1 MGFFATFWMWLN
13 GALTSYI
20 GTTTARVA
28 TILGPALVVVGTI
41 YVMGWGMLLITGRIQ
56 EPLGDGL
63 RRIACLAVV
72 LSVSLHLW
80 LYNTLIVSTFYE
92 APAQFAA
99 RVVGVAYPVQTL
111 DAIWNQGGTV
121 AGRLFNQGSV
131 WRGDIGFYIAGA
143 VVWILVGLLCVY
155 TMFLLALSS
164 VALSVLLA
172 LGPLFFT
179 FLLFSGTR
187 RLFAAWLAQL
197 VNYALISVLTV
208 MVAALLLHLVQLY
221 AQQTEALGT
230 AVETVDALDLL
241 LVTALVLLFMQQV
254 MPIAAGLS
262 GGIALSTFGMMSRA
276 LRGASRPLSAG
287 AALAAP
293 AAAVGAVALGRSAW
307 NGLGR
312 ARARGQRTAPGGDDG
327 LI

>member
-1 MGFFATFWMWLN
+1 M
-13 GALTSYI
+13 I
-20 GTTTARVA
+20 
-28 TILGPALVVVGTI
+28 
-41 YVMGWGMLLITGRIQ
+41 
-56 EPLGDGL
+56 GL
-63 RRIACLAVV
+63 RRIACLAAV

-80 LYNTLIVSTFYE
+80 LYNTVIVNTFYE

-99 RVVGVAYPVQTL
+99 DVVGASYPVQTL
-111 DAIWNQGGTV
+111 DAIWDQGGAV
-121 AGRLFNQGSV
+121 AGRLFNEGSV

-187 RLFAAWLAQL
+187 RLFAAWLGQL
-197 VNYALISVLTV
+197 ANYALISVLTV

-221 AQQTEALGT
+221 AQQTAALG
-230 AVETVDALDLL
+230 AALDTVDALDLL

-262 GGIALSTFGMMSRA
+262 GGIALGTLGMMSRA
-276 LRGASRPLSAG
+276 VRTATRPLGAG
-287 AALAAP
+287 TRLAAS
-293 AAAVGAVALGRSAW
+293 AVVAGRAGSMR
-307 NGLGR
+307 GLGEGM
-312 ARARGQRTAPGGDDG
+312 AGGFGDEP
-327 LI
+327 

>member
-1 MGFFATFWMWLN
+1 MGFFATFWTWLN

-20 GTTTARVA
+20 GATTARVA
-28 TILGPALVVVGTI
+28 MILGPALVTI
-41 YVMGWGMLLITGRIQ
+41 GALYVMGWGFLLITGRIQ

-63 RRIACLAVV
+63 RRIVCLAAV

-80 LYNTLIVSTFYE
+80 LYNTLIVNTFYQ

-99 RVVGVAYPVQTL
+99 DVVGASYPVQTL
-111 DAIWNQGGTV
+111 DAIWDQGGAV

-197 VNYALISVLTV
+197 ANYALISVLTV

-221 AQQTEALGT
+221 AQQTAALG
-230 AVETVDALDLL
+230 AALDTVDALDLL

-262 GGIALSTFGMMSRA
+262 GGIALSTYGMMGRA
-276 LRGASRPLSAG
+276 VRVAARPIAAG
-287 AALAAP
+287 VALAAP
-293 AAAVGAVALGRSAW
+293 AVAGAAVALDRSART
-307 NGLGR
+307 NLGH
-312 ARARGQRTAPGGDDG
+312 AREPSTGR
-327 LI
+327 